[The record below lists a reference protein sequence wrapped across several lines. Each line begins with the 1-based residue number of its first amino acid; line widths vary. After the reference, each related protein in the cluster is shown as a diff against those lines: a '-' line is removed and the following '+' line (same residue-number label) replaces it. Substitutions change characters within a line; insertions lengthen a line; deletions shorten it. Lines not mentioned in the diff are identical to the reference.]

1 MERGSQPNRKE
12 HCLPPPE
19 LWCAS
24 SAPSWQNLTGNQLT
38 KGKYSL
44 PSPDSEPRSRVQK
57 GSRVVTQC
65 SHSFL
70 PSDFSTSRVRVL
82 ESKPGSRL
90 DSVPFLGEL
99 CYLLAFPVSCI
110 GCTVLSSMPLPI
122 SATTVRAHSDFD
134 YLWYQEEFF
143 LDLTIVNST
152 SRKPTDKGHGFALA
166 PGP

>member
-1 MERGSQPNRKE
+1 MYCCWTDMERGSQPNRKE

-57 GSRVVTQC
+57 GSSVVTQC

-90 DSVPFLGEL
+90 DSVPFLREL
-99 CYLLAFPVSCI
+99 CLPPCI
-110 GCTVLSSMPLPI
+110 PCIMHRMHSPFEHASSHKLHYYPSSL
-122 SATTVRAHSDFD
+122 
-134 YLWYQEEFF
+134 
-143 LDLTIVNST
+143 
-152 SRKPTDKGHGFALA
+152 
-166 PGP
+166 